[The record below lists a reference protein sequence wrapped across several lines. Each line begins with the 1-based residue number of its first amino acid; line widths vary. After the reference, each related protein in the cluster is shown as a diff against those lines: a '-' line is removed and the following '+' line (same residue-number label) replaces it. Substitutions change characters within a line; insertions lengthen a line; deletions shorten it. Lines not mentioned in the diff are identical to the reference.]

1 MAFVTGRL
9 FVGKT
14 LARDPDWHKL
24 SMVYTLHAF
33 VSAIAVRSWHPR
45 LRPVVKYFLPEVRQV
60 WQDFSQ
66 AAKMLAPVI
75 KQRLVDEKKPDW
87 EVYEK
92 PNDSLQ
98 WLLDSMPDSARE
110 DYAYHAR
117 SQLGLTAVA
126 IHNTANLAV
135 YVFYELAARP
145 EDREMLRQEVQDVI
159 YMSMYT
165 WLFFGFPAPIWL
177 SPYIAYSVSYL
188 KLS

>member
-9 FVGKT
+9 FVGQT
-14 LARDPDWHKL
+14 LARHPDWHKL
-24 SMVYTLHAF
+24 SILYTLHAF
-33 VSAIAVRSWHPR
+33 VSAIAVRGWHPW

-60 WQDFSQ
+60 WQDFSR
-66 AAKMLAPVI
+66 AAQMLAPVV
-75 KQRLVDEKKPDW
+75 KQRLVDETKPAWDD
-87 EVYEK
+87 YGK

-98 WLLDSMPDSARE
+98 WMIDGLPDNAKE

-145 EDREMLRQEVQDVI
+145 EDREMLRREVEDVI
-159 YMSMYT
+159 KGKFNGKFTTEALYEYEIC
-165 WLFFGFPAPIWL
+165 FFCLPA
-177 SPYIAYSVSYL
+177 L
-188 KLS
+188 K